1 MKDLLTRS
9 RQVLL
14 KQKAVVAILGM
25 LLLMTFF
32 DTPFFTANNWINI
45 LRGAAI
51 QEIVAFGVTMTV
63 LCAACDLSV
72 GSTMCLSGVICVLL
86 LNSGLPIPVGI
97 LCGLLSGAIVGFVN
111 GFLVVQQRTEPF
123 IITLGMGILVK
134 GICQVL
140 TDAHPLS
147 CENMA
152 FMQVAN
158 YKLPGKVPVIIVYML
173 ILFAV
178 FFFILRFTSYGRKC
192 YAIGGNYDVAKY
204 AGINVVAIKWST
216 FVISGTMA
224 ALAGILLSS
233 RMNSASSIYGDN
245 TGMLV
250 NCGVVIGGTSF
261 AGGVGGVV
269 QSFVGVLVLQLMTN
283 CMDNLGVDA
292 YVQKLL
298 QGIVV
303 VLILGFDC
311 LGRKRKRENV

>member
-1 MKDLLTRS
+1 MKKALMYSKRI
-9 RQVLL
+9 LL
-14 KQKAVVAILGM
+14 KQKAAVAILAM
-25 LLLMTFF
+25 LLLMLLF
-32 DTPFFTANNWINI
+32 DTPFYTGYNWINI
-45 LRGAAI
+45 LRGVAI

-72 GSTMCLSGVICVLL
+72 GSTMCLSGIVCVMMI
-86 LNSGLPIPVGI
+86 NTGAPIALGI
-97 LCGLLSGAIVGFVN
+97 LGGLLSGALVGLVN

-147 CENMA
+147 CENMG

-158 YKLPGKVPVIIVYML
+158 YKLFGSVPSIIVYML
-173 ILFAV
+173 ILLGV
-178 FFFILRFTSYGRKC
+178 FIWILRFTSYGRKC
-192 YAIGGNYDVAKY
+192 YAIGGNYEVAKY
-204 AGINVVAIKWST
+204 AGINVVAIKWSA
-216 FVISGTMA
+216 FVISGVMA

-261 AGGVGGVV
+261 AGGVGGVIE
-269 QSFVGVLVLQLMTN
+269 SFVGVLVLQLMTN
-283 CMDNLGVDA
+283 CMDNLGIGA

-298 QGIVV
+298 QGLVV

>member
-292 YVQKLL
+292 YVQKL
-298 QGIVV
+298 
-303 VLILGFDC
+303 
-311 LGRKRKRENV
+311 